1 MYISIPRPWGATLS
15 SNDRRVSPI
24 TDTIPTRCHPDPEQ
38 NEGEGFLH
46 SRPKE
51 PVAKDSSRD
60 TPSAVPQAW
69 QSDNRQHPPITS
81 QPPTRCHPERRLRFA
96 SQNGIERRIYAFPL
110 NGASGGGFV
119 SGYAFRRTVNISDHG
134 SAPIGCDR
142 HATYDPDAVG
152 DYAASARITNW
163 IGSCGMAE
171 AIP

>member
-1 MYISIPRPWGATLS
+1 MPPYFLS
-15 SNDRRVSPI
+15 FRTALAVRACPAFA
-24 TDTIPTRCHPDPEQ
+24 EA
-38 NEGEGFLH
+38 L
-46 SRPKE
+46 SRAKGKSKGICFGDLSTAVRASRE
-51 PVAKDSSRD
+51 VGKDSYQD

-110 NGASGGGFV
+110 NGANGGGFV

>member
-1 MYISIPRPWGATLS
+1 M
-15 SNDRRVSPI
+15 
-24 TDTIPTRCHPDPEQ
+24 
-38 NEGEGFLH
+38 H

-110 NGASGGGFV
+110 NGANGGGFV

>member
-1 MYISIPRPWGATLS
+1 M
-15 SNDRRVSPI
+15 
-24 TDTIPTRCHPDPEQ
+24 
-38 NEGEGFLH
+38 H

-81 QPPTRCHPERRLRFA
+81 QPPTRCHPER
-96 SQNGIERRIYAFPL
+96 RRIYAFPL